1 MYDMDVIDG
10 KLRELTSEQLRNLY
24 KFLKH
29 IEEDGYLYVG
39 RDERNKLFL
48 TKKRV
53 IYDSWRQGWETVDE
67 DLVFEYEQ
75 ISRFVEDS
83 LFGHVPIEFE
93 DEEQVMTC
101 ELTIEIE
108 RINKERGCE
117 VIGGNE
123 KLNRAIELMDEFTLT
138 MHNIINKYD
147 EVVKKEIL

>member
-1 MYDMDVIDG
+1 MHDTKG
-10 KLRELTSEQLRNLY
+10 ELRKLTSEQLRNLY
-24 KFLKH
+24 NFLKH
-29 IEEDGYLYVG
+29 IEEYGYLYIG
-39 RDERNKLFL
+39 RDERRKLFL

-53 IYDSWRQGWETVDE
+53 IYDSWRQGWGTESE

-75 ISRFVEDS
+75 ISHFVEDS

-93 DEEQVMTC
+93 DEAQVMTC
-101 ELTIEIE
+101 KLTIEIE

>member
-1 MYDMDVIDG
+1 MYDEEVIDN
-10 KLRELTSEQLRNLY
+10 KLRELTSEQLHGLY

-29 IEEDGYLYVG
+29 IEEDGYLYIG
-39 RDERNKLFL
+39 RDERRKLFL

-93 DEEQVMTC
+93 DEWMSLHSQC
-101 ELTIEIE
+101 I
-108 RINKERGCE
+108 
-117 VIGGNE
+117 
-123 KLNRAIELMDEFTLT
+123 TLSTNT
-138 MHNIINKYD
+138 MK
-147 EVVKKEIL
+147 

>member
-1 MYDMDVIDG
+1 MYDTEVIDN
-10 KLRELTSEQLRNLY
+10 KLRELTSEQLHNIY

-29 IEEDGYLYVG
+29 IEEDGYLYIG

-48 TKKRV
+48 TKRRAT
-53 IYDSWRQGWETVDE
+53 YDSWKQRWEVTNG

-101 ELTIEIE
+101 ELTVEIE
-108 RINKERGCE
+108 HINKERGHE
-117 VIGGNE
+117 TLGGNE
-123 KLNRAIELMDEFTLT
+123 KLYRAVELMDEFTLT